1 MPDRPA
7 STVTPP
13 ACLIGEGA
21 PGQTDYAGGDTVAHR
36 QPQPT
41 DPAWSSSAVDRA
53 LGLLSLPSEV
63 EVSQPPESEAP
74 IPSATQGRPNPR
86 LESSSGNVLGT
97 VTSDI
102 IPPLTDI
109 SRVPSRPASP
119 TTLPTPARPRATEP
133 YDEPIKSDTAASA
146 KQVPLPT
153 TDGDFAPAVEFSCN
167 ICFDTAA
174 SPVLTVCGHLYC
186 WPCLHQWL
194 ESQAQNP
201 LCPVCKAGC
210 DRDKVIPV
218 YGRGKERKDPR
229 LEDTSL
235 PNRPAGQRPEPRYA
249 SFRGGGGAAGPG
261 MVNNPFAA
269 VWQSGLFSGPGFHNV
284 HFGVTHPVALSA
296 GLGFGLFPSLF
307 GMQFSVPSSTDTSAP
322 SSSQATN
329 GSTNGPATP
338 QQPPPSSVDEM
349 RAQQAFVSRLFL
361 MVGLLTIMSILLY

>member
-1 MPDRPA
+1 MPDNPVSA
-7 STVTPP
+7 TATPMDSLGD
-13 ACLIGEGA
+13 AA
-21 PGQTDYAGGDTVAHR
+21 PGQADSARGDTSANP
-36 QPQPT
+36 QPQPN
-41 DPAWSSSAVDRA
+41 DPTRSSSTANHA
-53 LGLLSLPSEV
+53 LGLPSLPSEA
-63 EVSQPPESEAP
+63 EVPSLSDNAP
-74 IPSATQGRPNPR
+74 GAATSDSLPLP
-86 LESSSGNVLGT
+86 T
-97 VTSDI
+97 VTGQGS
-102 IPPLTDI
+102 
-109 SRVPSRPASP
+109 SRPASP
-119 TTLPTPARPRATEP
+119 TTLPTPASPSPRATEP
-133 YDEPIKSDTAASA
+133 CDEPIKPDTAASA
-146 KQVPLPT
+146 KPAPLSAA
-153 TDGDFAPAVEFSCN
+153 DGDCDPTPAAEFSCN

-235 PNRPAGQRPEPRYA
+235 PNRPAGQRPEPRFA

-261 MVNNPFAA
+261 MANNPFAA

-307 GMQFSVPSSTDTSAP
+307 GMQFNVPSSTDTSTP
-322 SSSQATN
+322 SPTQTTN
-329 GSTNGPATP
+329 GPTANGPATP
-338 QQPPPSSVDEM
+338 QQQQQPYPPSGVDEM

-361 MVGLLTIMSILLY
+361 MVGLLTLMSILLY